1 MTAEDIHEMTDE
13 EVNEEERIG
22 LRALNS
28 VLTALPQRKRLE
40 LISVMWEQAFDR
52 MAEDPTAMARF
63 IQLCHDNGYAH
74 ELSE

>member
-1 MTAEDIHEMTDE
+1 MTAEDIEEMTDE

-52 MAEDPTAMARF
+52 MTEDPTATARF
-63 IQLCHDNGYAH
+63 YTTLP
-74 ELSE
+74 